1 MVFNPT
7 WYFPLAI
14 KNRGWMGGCGC
25 RLIYLSD
32 KIHFKCDKVIDFVNQ
47 RCPFFALKLIFHFF
61 FLFLL
66 VVCFALFCL
75 GFFNFSVR
83 VTCPDEENRTGHLLK
98 DGYPTQY
105 KYIPRSNGLKKSKQN
120 RWQGWRGDMKF
131 PGVLKNL
138 EIPAKVN

>member
-1 MVFNPT
+1 
-7 WYFPLAI
+7 
-14 KNRGWMGGCGC
+14 MGGCGC

-105 KYIPRSNGLKKSKQN
+105 ECIPKAMGYFRKNPSQTDD
-120 RWQGWRGDMKF
+120 RGGGNMEF
-131 PGVLKNL
+131 PRVLKNM
-138 EIPAKVN
+138 EIPGVN